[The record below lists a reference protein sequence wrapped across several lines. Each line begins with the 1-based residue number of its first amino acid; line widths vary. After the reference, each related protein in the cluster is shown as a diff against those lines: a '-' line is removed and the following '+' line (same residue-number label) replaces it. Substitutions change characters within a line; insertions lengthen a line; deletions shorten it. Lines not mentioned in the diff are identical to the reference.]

1 MGKGKVKSIK
11 WVLNVSPKSWCWLS
25 TNIQCAVFLV
35 GIAPDFA
42 WSLPLP
48 QLTQWVLCYFQ
59 LNPRINSSQH
69 DFYSLLPGISVGLNL
84 PSLVTKE
91 LWQELQKDFGK
102 GPYPWKKPPWRHGL
116 LPLVWLSLWVKKETA
131 VNLSQG
137 RLKQLETNMKVGRI
151 GGLDTRS
158 FESEDLAVLGVFF
171 SVKYWIPFYF
181 QLLSVNFVSVSY
193 S

>member
-1 MGKGKVKSIK
+1 MYLQNPDIG
-11 WVLNVSPKSWCWLS
+11 WQ
-25 TNIQCAVFLV
+25 QCTVFLV

-42 WSLPLP
+42 WSLLLP
-48 QLTQWVLCYFQ
+48 QLTQWILRYFQ

-69 DFYSLLPGISVGLNL
+69 DGPFYSLLPGISVGLNL

-137 RLKQLETNMKVGRI
+137 RLRQLETNKKVGRI
-151 GGLDTRS
+151 GGLDTGS
-158 FESEDLAVLGVFF
+158 FEPEDLAVLGVFF
-171 SVKYWIPFYF
+171 SMKYWIPFYF
-181 QLLSVNFVSVSY
+181 VSVSY